1 MKKTSNHLNIK
12 DVEIFF
18 LFCLSFILSFSYLVW
33 RVIFTIDYSIGII
46 DLIWPFMLLMAE
58 TYSFIVFSS
67 FSFAS
72 INVRKNKL
80 STKTKDINYFPTVDI
95 FICTYNESENIL
107 RDTILGCKNI
117 KYKKANKKI
126 YLLDD
131 GNRPAIKQLA
141 ADFEINYI
149 ARTTNKGFKAG
160 NINNA
165 LKKTDSEFIVVFD
178 ADHIPVSTF
187 LIELIDFFKDEK
199 IAIVQTPQHFLNPDP
214 FQKNLD
220 LTKQLTNEQDLFFR
234 IIQPGLSQWNAAIC
248 SGTNFIIRRKAL
260 EQIGGLPESSITED
274 MDLGMRLE
282 SIGLV
287 IKYYNKP
294 LAAGLAPET
303 FQDYLNQRLRW
314 CTGTIQT
321 FLFNK
326 DTIFKNLTFPQKCFY
341 SSGIF
346 YYFLG
351 FPRIVF
357 LLSPM
362 LYLLFNI
369 KPLSA
374 PLHQVA
380 IFLIVCYG
388 VKIHLFRKLAK
399 KYRNFLFT
407 DVYETAIAHYMS
419 IAVIKTIINPRTPKF
434 TITSKDVGV
443 AHTNYK
449 LFLPQLIMLILALVS
464 FIFPVYELYKHIH
477 SLEALALNLVFNL
490 YNTIILIF
498 SVDVALEKKEKRQGR
513 RVAIK
518 LQANL
523 ENYKK
528 NKTNIEVMNISKT
541 GALLFSRR
549 DRSDEFEAI
558 LEDENSL
565 ILPNNEKIDL
575 KLIKTY
581 KKGHG
586 RYYNVKFDLD
596 SKEKEDK
603 LLKIA
608 FKNSNNW

>member
-1 MKKTSNHLNIK
+1 MKKTLNRLNIN
-12 DVEIFF
+12 DNEIFF

-33 RVIFTIDYSIGII
+33 RVIFTIDYSVGAIY
-46 DLIWPFMLLMAE
+46 LIWPFLLLLAE

-199 IAIVQTPQHFLNPDP
+199 IALVQTPQYFLNPDP

-234 IIQPGLSQWNAAIC
+234 IIQPGLSQWNSAIC
-248 SGTNFIIRRKAL
+248 SGTNFVIRREAL
-260 EQIGGLPESSITED
+260 EHIGGFPESSITED

-282 SIGLV
+282 SMGLI

-303 FQDYLNQRLRW
+303 FKDYLNQRLRW
-314 CTGTIQT
+314 CAGTLQT

-326 DTIFKNLTFPQKCFY
+326 KDIFNNLNFPQKCFY
-341 SSGIF
+341 SSGIL

-362 LYLLFNI
+362 LYLLFGI

-374 PLHQVA
+374 PLTQVA
-380 IFLIVCYG
+380 IFLVVCYG
-388 VKIHLFRKLAK
+388 VKIYLFRKLAK

-407 DVYETAIAHYMS
+407 DVYETAIAFYLS
-419 IAVIKTIINPRTPKF
+419 ITVIKTIINPRTPKF
-434 TITSKDVGV
+434 TITSKDVGI
-443 AHTNYK
+443 AQTNYK
-449 LFLPQLIMLILALVS
+449 LFLPQLILLIIALVS
-464 FIFPVYELYKHIH
+464 FVIPVYQLYKHIH
-477 SLEALALNLVFNL
+477 SLEALVLNLIFNL

-498 SVDVALEKKEKRQGR
+498 AVNVALEKKEKRQSR
-513 RVAIK
+513 RVTIK

-528 NKTNIEVMNISKT
+528 NKTNIEVMNISKK

-549 DRSDEFEAI
+549 DRTDEFEAI

-603 LLKIA
+603 LFKIA

>member
-1 MKKTSNHLNIK
+1 MKKILNFLNIRTC
-12 DVEIFF
+12 FF
-18 LFCLSFILSFSYLVW
+18 FCTSFILSLSYLIW
-33 RVIFTIDYSIGII
+33 RTIFTIDYAIGIFG
-46 DLIWPFMLLMAE
+46 LIWPFLLLMAE
-58 TYSFIVFSS
+58 TYSFVVFTS

-72 INVRKNKL
+72 MKAPENNL
-80 STKTKDINYFPTVDI
+80 SAQEKDINYFPTVDI
-95 FICTYNESENIL
+95 FICTYNENENIL

-131 GNRPAIKQLA
+131 GNRPNIKQLTK
-141 ADFEINYI
+141 DLEINYI
-149 ARTTNKGFKAG
+149 TRDTNKGFKAG

-165 LKKTDSEFIVVFD
+165 LKKTDSEFIIVFD

-199 IAIVQTPQHFLNPDP
+199 IALVQTPQHFLNPDP
-214 FQKNLD
+214 FQKNLN

-234 IIQPGLSQWNAAIC
+234 IIQPGLSQWNSAIC
-248 SGTNFIIRRKAL
+248 SGTNFIIRREPL
-260 EQIGGLPESSITED
+260 EKIGGLPEFSITED

-282 SIGLV
+282 SMGLI

-314 CTGTIQT
+314 CAGTLQT

-326 DTIFKNLTFPQKCFY
+326 NNIFKKLNFPQKCFY
-341 SSGIF
+341 SSGIL

-351 FPRIVF
+351 FPRIIF

-362 LYLLFNI
+362 LYLLFGI

-374 PLHQVA
+374 PLYQIAV
-380 IFLIVCYG
+380 FLIICYG
-388 VKIHLFRKLAK
+388 IKVCLFRKIAK

-407 DVYETAIAHYMS
+407 DVYETAIAVYLS
-419 IAVIKTIINPRTPKF
+419 ITVIKTIINPHSPKF
-434 TITSKDVGV
+434 TITSKDLGES
-443 AHTNYK
+443 HTNYK
-449 LFLPQLIMLILALVS
+449 LVLPQLILLFAALVS
-464 FIFPVYELYKHIH
+464 FITPVYQLYKHIH
-477 SLEALALNLVFNL
+477 SLEALILNLVLNL
-490 YNTIILIF
+490 YNTVILIF
-498 SVDVALEKKEKRQGR
+498 SVNVALEKKEKRKDR
-513 RVAIK
+513 RIAIK

-528 NKTNIEVMNISKT
+528 NKTNIEIMNISKK

-549 DRSDEFEAI
+549 DRTDEFEAI

-581 KKGHG
+581 RKDHG